1 VESPHSH
8 RRPRNPRKVRRTG
21 RHAKPSHVQN
31 VAGTACKAAPA
42 VAIAG
47 TLFAAPAAHAAAMG
61 PARPAA
67 VTGQA
72 YAAAKAPARA
82 AVPAQAAAPAQA
94 AVPARAAAAASAA
107 AATGRVYT
115 DALVIHHEP
124 ARRYTVRPGDTLSS
138 IALRFYGSRARWPV
152 IYQANKS
159 VIKNPDSIF
168 PGEVLTIPGKAAQQ
182 AAPPSSAPAAPAAPA
197 ALTTSTRLSGT
208 LSCSGLEALWEEA
221 GGSHAEAFMA
231 AEIAMAESSGRQ
243 FATGPFGERG
253 YWQINP
259 NHGSLS
265 TYDPLGNAKAAIII
279 SGNGANWHPWTT
291 FLTGAYRGRC

>member
-1 VESPHSH
+1 MNSSHSH

-21 RHAKPSHVQN
+21 RHTKPSQVQN

-47 TLFAAPAAHAAAMG
+47 TLFAAPAAHAATMR

-67 VTGQA
+67 AAGQA
-72 YAAAKAPARA
+72 YAAAVKAPARA
-82 AVPAQAAAPAQA
+82 AAPEPAATS
-94 AVPARAAAAASAA
+94 ARAAAAASAA
-107 AATGRVYT
+107 AAARPVYT

-138 IALRFYGSRARWPV
+138 IALRFYGSRSRWPA
-152 IYQANKS
+152 IFQANKA
-159 VIKNPDSIF
+159 VIKNPDAIF
-168 PGEVLTIPGKAAQQ
+168 PGEVLTIPDTPGRQ
-182 AAPPSSAPAAPAAPA
+182 AAASTATPAAPAAPV
-197 ALTTSTRLSGT
+197 ALTTSTQLSGT
-208 LSCSGLEALWEEA
+208 LSCNGLEELWEEA

-259 NHGSLS
+259 NHGALS
-265 TYDPLGNAKAAIII
+265 TYDPLGNAKAAIVI
-279 SGNGANWHPWTT
+279 SDNGANWHPWTT
-291 FLTGAYRGRC
+291 FLTGAYKGRC